1 MDVGLVPEDIGASR
15 TLRTRPDLAAIRRSK
30 GISLDQIVDAT
41 KISKR
46 FLVAIEEADF
56 RVLPGGIFNT
66 SYLRQYARTIDY
78 DESDLLAYYYAATGT
93 APQKDEQSA
102 TENRK
107 GSARILRL
115 PIFARF

>member
-1 MDVGLVPEDIGASR
+1 MPQDIRVPH
-15 TLRTRPDLAAIRRSK
+15 TLRTRPDLAAVRQSK
-30 GISLDQIVDAT
+30 GISLDQIIEST

-46 FLVAIEEADF
+46 FLLAIEDGDF
-56 RVLPGGIFNT
+56 GILPGGIFNT
-66 SYLRQYARTIDY
+66 SYLRQYAHAIDY

-107 GSARILRL
+107 GPSRGLRP